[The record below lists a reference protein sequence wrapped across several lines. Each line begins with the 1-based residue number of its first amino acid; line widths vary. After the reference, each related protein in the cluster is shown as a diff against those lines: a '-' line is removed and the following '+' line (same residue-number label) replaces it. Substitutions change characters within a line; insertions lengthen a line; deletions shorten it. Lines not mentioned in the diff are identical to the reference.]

1 MTGCVAGAE
10 SAPGRAVGSLTVM
23 DATDP
28 QTTPSTDEVA
38 DATVAQ
44 QDPPAADTPDAELV
58 LRLTDSALESVR
70 DLRDAEDDATG
81 LALRV
86 EITGVRGT
94 DFTYDLGFDPVADAP
109 PEDAVTV
116 QAGLTVWVPADS
128 VDRMKGATLDVPTRE
143 GQGGLVLRNPNRPDP
158 LGMDDAIELTGTV
171 DERVGQLLE
180 QHINPALASHGGFA
194 TLVKVEG
201 SQAHITMGGGC
212 QGCAVSAM
220 TLRDGIQSAILERI
234 PEITEVVDTTDHDAG
249 ENPFY
254 EEAPAGGSPFA

>member
-1 MTGCVAGAE
+1 M
-10 SAPGRAVGSLTVM
+10 
-23 DATDP
+23 
-28 QTTPSTDEVA
+28 
-38 DATVAQ
+38 
-44 QDPPAADTPDAELV
+44 
-58 LRLTDSALESVR
+58 LRLTESALDTVR
-70 DLRDAEDDATG
+70 GLRDAEDDADA
-81 LALRV
+81 LALRIEV
-86 EITGVRGT
+86 TGARGT
-94 DFTYDLGFDPVADAP
+94 DFTYDLAFEPVADAAP
-109 PEDAVTV
+109 DDAVSV
-116 QAGLTVWVPADS
+116 QDGLTVWIPAAS
-128 VDRMKGATLDVPTRE
+128 IDRLTGATLDVPARE

-158 LGMDDAIELTGTV
+158 LGMDGSIELTGTV
-171 DERVGQLLE
+171 EEKVSQLLD

-254 EEAPAGGSPFA
+254 EEMPAAGSPFA